1 MIQMK
6 SKFLN
11 NNELKF
17 IEIGHWG
24 NQKWWT
30 LLEEIIYRNQAILE
44 LELEEHELLA
54 SENNIVL
61 NQQNQKSILSSAA
74 LKDAVSIKS
83 FKDNQNFVKDRT
95 KSPSSKIQQN
105 WSNANSLSKQVLENN
120 TSFEKMVNMESF
132 RHYNKI
138 IIKKEDSSR
147 GDKENNSSFSNI
159 NNITVKENNNR
170 ISNSQDK
177 HFAYTPSVQDRKVN
191 KDLTTNTKFTT
202 ISKNSASNGP
212 NMRIKRSSSKKNKTD
227 QQQLLFLFLP

>member
-1 MIQMK
+1 M
-6 SKFLN
+6 
-11 NNELKF
+11 
-17 IEIGHWG
+17 
-24 NQKWWT
+24 
-30 LLEEIIYRNQAILE
+30 
-44 LELEEHELLA
+44 EEHELLA